1 MQQQLN
7 SPQCILL
14 YNVRNQN
21 NKPIL
26 HLIYFIM
33 NCSKCVKYVFLQK
46 KNTATFKLQNI
57 YNVGCNLSVRY

>member
-14 YNVRNQN
+14 HNVRNQN
-21 NKPIL
+21 KKPIP

-33 NCSKCVKYVFLQK
+33 TCSKCVKYVFLQK
-46 KNTATFKLQNI
+46 KITATFKLQNI